1 MKLIFLGTAGGRFVV
16 FKQIRASGGIWIES
30 ANKTLL
36 IDPGPGSLVRIV
48 KSKRKLNPE
57 KIDYIILTHR
67 HLDHSADVNTI
78 IEAMTMG
85 GFHRRGTLFV
95 PSDAISKDPVVL
107 KYLRGFLKEIILL
120 EGNTKYDIA
129 GGVCFETSKKLDH
142 PVETYGLNF
151 YENDRNILSFIS
163 DTYYFSDLPKIFNGE
178 NVVMNVV
185 FLEKRNIK
193 HLSIPDVRMFLS
205 VYKPKKTILTHFG
218 MSIVKAK
225 PWELAKKLS
234 EETGTEIIAAYDGM
248 ELIIE

>member
-1 MKLIFLGTAGGRFVV
+1 MRLIFLGTAGGRFVV
-16 FKQIRASGGIWIES
+16 FKQIRASGGLWIES
-30 ANKTLL
+30 ANKTIL

-57 KIDYIILTHR
+57 KIDYLILTHR
-67 HLDHSADVNTI
+67 HLDHSADINTI

-95 PSDAISKDPVVL
+95 PSDAIYNDPVVL
-107 KYLRGFLKEIILL
+107 GYLRGFLKEIILL
-120 EGNTKYDIA
+120 EENKKYDIVN
-129 GGVCFETSKKLDH
+129 GVYFETSKLDH
-142 PVETYGLNF
+142 PVETYGLNL
-151 YENDRNILSFIS
+151 YESDRKILSLIS

-178 NVVMNVV
+178 NVIMNVV

-193 HLSIPDVRMFLS
+193 HLSIPDVKMFLS

-234 EETGTEIIAAYDGM
+234 EEMGTEIIAANDGM